1 MPLEA
6 LGLVA
11 LSVILLWFGADWV
24 VDSASALARKFGMSD
39 LFIGLTV
46 VAFGTSAPEF
56 LVSGTAAFKGLSAI
70 SLSNV
75 VGSNIINLG
84 LVLGLMA
91 LIRPVNGSRTVCYRD
106 GGILLGVSVLIPL
119 LALNGH
125 LGRLEGFLLMALLL
139 GYLTFLWTRRSS
151 LPPDTTEAPAGR
163 EAIWTDWPKLLLGF
177 IGVSLGG
184 DILVDAARTIALAAG
199 VSEWFIGM
207 TIVAG
212 GTSLPELVTCLAASL
227 KGRNDMLLG
236 NLIGSDLFN
245 YLGVLGM
252 TCALRPLQ
260 TGPEALPGMLF
271 LVGMI
276 AVTLFFIRTGWR
288 VSRMEG
294 AALVGLNLLR
304 WSMDFAR

>member
-11 LSVILLWFGADWV
+11 ISVILLWFGADWV

-39 LFIGLTV
+39 LFIGLTI

-56 LVSGTAAFKGLSAI
+56 LVSGSAAFKGLPAI

-91 LIRPVNGSRTVCYRD
+91 LIRPVCGTRTVCYRD
-106 GGILLGVSVLIPL
+106 GGTLLAVCVLVPL
-119 LALNGH
+119 LAMNGH
-125 LGRLEGFLLMALLL
+125 VGRLEGFLLLALLV
-139 GYLTFLWTRRSS
+139 GYLTFLWSRRGS
-151 LPPDTTEAPAGR
+151 LPPDVTEAPTGR
-163 EAIWTDWPKLLLGF
+163 EAVWQDWPKLLLGF
-177 IGVSLGG
+177 VGVSVGG
-184 DILVDAARTIALAAG
+184 DLLVDAARTIALSAG

-212 GTSLPELVTCLAASL
+212 GTSLPELVTCLAASVR
-227 KGRNDMLLG
+227 GRNDMLLG
-236 NLIGSDLFN
+236 NLVGSNLFN
-245 YLGVLGM
+245 YLGVLGI
-252 TCALRPLQ
+252 TAVLRPL
-260 TGPEALPGMLF
+260 TVGPEAIPGMIF
-271 LVGMI
+271 LIGMV

-288 VSRMEG
+288 VSRLEG
-294 AALVGLNLLR
+294 AILVLLTLIR
-304 WSMDFAR
+304 WGMDFSV